1 MPSPHCDRLTVT
13 VPRSHD
19 AALRDVQAET
29 GLMLSATPSPKI
41 PGLWVLPEGG
51 TLLYTVRPGFAMLE
65 ASGRALTALRAAHVF
80 GDYLSALGAL
90 PHRVSRLDAALDIP
104 IRSAPEL
111 HRIYA
116 LGKGG
121 MISLSRKRLQ
131 PTEVGQW
138 FSPALYPDE
147 PLDTGSVYL
156 PKKAEGTKR
165 QYATVY
171 DKRQERLA
179 RGYPDPGP
187 LLRLEAVAARGK
199 GATLGD
205 AWDPTGIFWDI
216 IAPDIWPCPPD
227 TPAWASGAHPWVGEG
242 LVPTSVAVRLDRYLE
257 GPAGAEL
264 VRLAGFPSGLAVIR
278 AWIDRVEAGLHLAG
292 GSSAAPPPASEPAP
306 SPAPD
311 STPGRTVGLE
321 PPAPLKPLKR
331 RRRHPRAV

>member
-1 MPSPHCDRLTVT
+1 
-13 VPRSHD
+13 
-19 AALRDVQAET
+19 
-29 GLMLSATPSPKI
+29 
-41 PGLWVLPEGG
+41 
-51 TLLYTVRPGFAMLE
+51 MLE
-65 ASGRALTALRAAHVF
+65 ASGQALAALRAASVF

-111 HRIYA
+111 HRIYG
-116 LGKGG
+116 LGKAGQ
-121 MISLSRKRLQ
+121 ISLSRKRLQ

-138 FSPALYPDE
+138 FSPALYPGE

-156 PKKAEGTKR
+156 PKKSEGTKR

-179 RGYPDPGP
+179 KSYPDPGP

-216 IAPDIWPCPPD
+216 IAPDIWPCPPG
-227 TPAWASGAHPWVGEG
+227 TPAWASGAHPWEGEG
-242 LVPTSVAVRLDRYLE
+242 LVPTSAAVRLDRYLE

-264 VRLAGFPSGLAVIR
+264 VRLAGFPGGLSAIR
-278 AWIDRVEAGLHLAG
+278 SWLARVEVGQRLKSGEIGGVEGLPVPQG
-292 GSSAAPPPASEPAP
+292 ECE
-306 SPAPD
+306 
-311 STPGRTVGLE
+311 STT
-321 PPAPLKPLKR
+321 
-331 RRRHPRAV
+331 